1 MDFCNLRHANKIFV
15 VEVIIQIFGVILI
28 ILQKGITD
36 TVTVIL
42 VLQYTEET
50 GWIWSFNESYI
61 NINRSLLSAQ
71 RFLKLETIP

>member
-1 MDFCNLRHANKIFV
+1 MFIVQK
-15 VEVIIQIFGVILI
+15 IIQICGVILI

-36 TVTVIL
+36 TVTLIL

-61 NINRSLLSAQ
+61 NINRSLLGAQ
-71 RFLKLETIP
+71 RFLKLETIPQEKYGGS